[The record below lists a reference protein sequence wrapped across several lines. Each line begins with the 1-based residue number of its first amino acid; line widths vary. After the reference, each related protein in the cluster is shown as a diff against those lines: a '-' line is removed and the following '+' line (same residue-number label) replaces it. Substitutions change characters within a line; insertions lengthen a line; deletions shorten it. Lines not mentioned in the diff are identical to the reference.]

1 MEQLFKDVRVTLSFL
16 SQVTGYRES
25 FHPQVEVETI
35 NLVAEES
42 RE

>member
-1 MEQLFKDVRVTLSFL
+1 MEQLVKDAQATLSFL
-16 SQVTGYRES
+16 SHVTGYRES

-35 NLVAEES
+35 NSVAEEF